1 MSQPLGFFFG
11 VGGGVGDND
20 SRECYGAFFFPL
32 WHLTQITVAILALWR
47 TGGSLLIKTNR

>member
-11 VGGGVGDND
+11 VGGGDND